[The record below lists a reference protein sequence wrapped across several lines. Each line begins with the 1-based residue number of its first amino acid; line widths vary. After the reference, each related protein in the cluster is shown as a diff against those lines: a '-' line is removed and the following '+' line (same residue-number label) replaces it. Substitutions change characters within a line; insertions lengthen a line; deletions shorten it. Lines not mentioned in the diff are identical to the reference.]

1 VDAISYTKVAGT
13 PFMESELVDVFAGYL
28 GTTLAEAA

>member
-1 VDAISYTKVAGT
+1 VAGT
-13 PFMESELVDVFAGYL
+13 PFMESELVDVLAEHL